1 MNKKQQL
8 SLSNNQGY
16 ILNERNLKSMSIQ
29 IENRLTQ
36 YVPNLNI
43 SQIVLQEQLGAFINS
58 ERELLK
64 ADILAGESGFAAC
77 STHTQI
83 WDAIIQKVYEVATYQ
98 IKTEFSKQIE
108 ELLKIPGVDYSDF
121 MDDVPEDWT
130 PDVAL
135 YGVGSYGRHEL
146 CYFSDVDVVY
156 TSSVDLEDV
165 YDEGTLELV
174 RWFYDFFDSLHSIIP
189 GFEFSFIYRPL
200 ADISKWNFM
209 DMTALIDMRFI
220 AGDSKLTERFRKVVQ
235 SDKSDISLVLDL
247 LQSRADS
254 INSSEDTIYLNQPD
268 IKTGRGGLRTL
279 QYALWMCGLPN
290 FTSVLELYER
300 YDDEQLKPS
309 LDFMFKVRNLLHV
322 LADAPH
328 DSLSFHPEQDDT
340 YQSQI
345 ACALGYSDESEDGR
359 YDFMSD
365 YYTKAKY
372 LHFKAELLIRK
383 FLANGIPVS
392 DVLGVR
398 TDVLYCIDNNFGE
411 LDTDELYKLFTYFQ
425 QYDFEI
431 DPSLATFIFAYVD
444 AFDWDRFRPKMAE
457 LINTPGNVE
466 KSLTRLHRLGILSR
480 LGEGGKRF
488 EKAMMTRSERSLD
501 PYTVGKHTL
510 TAIGH
515 LDEIR
520 RTESSSPFAG
530 PRIGQQMSP
539 SANSELEELNT
550 AFRSLSDT
558 ASLYMALF
566 LHDIDKPDP
575 SHPETGADKAKRI
588 APEFGF
594 NSQQTEEICFLIREH
609 LTMISLARYHQ
620 WDEPTITDF
629 CEKVNSIERLTA
641 LYLLTYCDSMANGV
655 QNFSN
660 LVKHNLKRLY
670 EVVRVRYV
678 GQDES
683 QWGVY
688 AQPEEFQHFQQQMP
702 VTYRIGVAP
711 EEVSIHMKMIAQ
723 AEATSSEHTDSD
735 AAAVILQFVDKP
747 GFTEL
752 HLCSPSRIG
761 KLHTVSGLFFANNI
775 DVRDARVYPK
785 QDTNLELEIYRL
797 VHQSVQQSSEPLP
810 LDEELK
816 RDLDFDIRSLM
827 AGEVTLEQIFERRYV
842 DTTGTWRVDDVTV
855 ETARNYT
862 EIVVTGEE
870 KVGFLYYLSGI
881 LAKLALNVEMC
892 KCSGLGG
899 QATDRFYVQP
909 VADPQKVRDQILA
922 ELPSE

>member
-1 MNKKQQL
+1 
-8 SLSNNQGY
+8 
-16 ILNERNLKSMSIQ
+16 MSTQ

-36 YVPNLNI
+36 YVPNPNI
-43 SQIVLQEQLGAFINS
+43 SQEVLQDQLSSFIKS

-64 ADILAGESGFAAC
+64 DSIVSGESGFSAC

-83 WDAIIQKVYEVATYQ
+83 WDAVIRKVYEVASSQ
-98 IKTEFSKQIE
+98 IQSEYMKQVE
-108 ELLKIPGVDYSDF
+108 ELLRIPDIQASELLADI
-121 MDDVPEDWT
+121 PEEWF

-146 CYFSDVDVVY
+146 CYYSDVDVVY

-165 YDEGTLELV
+165 YDEGTLELI
-174 RWFYDFFDSLHSIIP
+174 RWFYDFFDSLHSVIP
-189 GFEFSFIYRPL
+189 DFEFSFIYRPMT
-200 ADISKWNFM
+200 DIAKWNYQ

-220 AGDSKLTERFRKVVQ
+220 AGEASLTEQFRKAVY
-235 SDKSDISLVLDL
+235 SEKSDISLVLDL
-247 LQSRADS
+247 LQSKADAFKA
-254 INSSEDTIYLNQPD
+254 SEDTIYLNQPD

-279 QYALWMCGLPN
+279 QYALWMCGLPG
-290 FTSVLELYER
+290 FTPILELYER

-322 LADAPH
+322 YADGPH
-328 DSLSFHPEQDDT
+328 DALSYHPEQEDILQT
-340 YQSQI
+340 KI
-345 ACALGYSDESEDGR
+345 AQTMGYSDTSDECR
-359 YDFMSD
+359 YEFMAD
-365 YYTKAKY
+365 YYAKAKY

-411 LDTDELYKLFTYFQ
+411 LDTDELFKLFTYFQ

-431 DPSLATFIFAYVD
+431 DPSLATFIFAYLD
-444 AFDWDRFRPKMAE
+444 AFDWERFKPRMAE
-457 LINTPGNVE
+457 LMNTSGNVE

-480 LGEGGKRF
+480 LGEGGQRF

-510 TAIGH
+510 VAIGH

-520 RTESSSPFAG
+520 QTESSSPFAG
-530 PRIGQQMSP
+530 PRLGQPMSP
-539 SANSELEELNT
+539 SANTELEELNT

-558 ASLYMALF
+558 ATLYMAIF

-575 SHPETGADKAKRI
+575 AHPKTGAEKAQRI

-594 NSQQTEEICFLIREH
+594 NPQQTDDICFLIREH
-609 LTMISLARYHQ
+609 LAMIALARYHQ
-620 WDEPTITDF
+620 WDESTITEF
-629 CEKVNSIERLTA
+629 CEKVNSLERLTA
-641 LYLLTYCDSMANGV
+641 LYLLTYCDSKANGS

-670 EVVRVRYV
+670 EVVRVRFV
-678 GQDES
+678 GQEDT
-683 QWGVY
+683 QWDAY
-688 AQPEEFQHFQQQMP
+688 TQPEEFQQFLHQMP

-711 EEVSIHMKMIAQ
+711 EEISMHMKMISQ
-723 AEATSSEHTDSD
+723 AEVSSSENQDPD
-735 AAAVILQFVDKP
+735 AGAAILQFVDKP

-752 HLCSPSRIG
+752 HLCSHSRIG

-775 DVRDARVYPK
+775 DVRDARVYTK
-785 QDTNLELEIYRL
+785 QDTNVELEIYRL
-797 VHQSVQQSSEPLP
+797 VHQSPHQTAEPLP

-816 RDLDFDIRSLM
+816 RNLDFDIRSLM
-827 AGEVTLEQIFERRYV
+827 AQEVTLEQIFEKHYV
-842 DTTGTWRVDDVTV
+842 DPTGTWRVDDVTV
-855 ETARNYT
+855 EPARNYT

-870 KVGFLYYLSGI
+870 KMGFLHYFSGI
-881 LAKLALNVEMC
+881 LAKLELNVEMC

-899 QATDRFYVQP
+899 QAIDRFYVQT
-909 VADPQKVRDQILA
+909 VDDPQKVRDRILS
-922 ELPSE
+922 ELPTE

>member
-1 MNKKQQL
+1 
-8 SLSNNQGY
+8 
-16 ILNERNLKSMSIQ
+16 MSVD

-36 YVPNLNI
+36 YIPNLNI
-43 SQIVLQEQLGAFINS
+43 SQQVLQEQLGIFIKS

-64 ADILAGESGFAAC
+64 ADILGGESGFTAC

-98 IKTEFSKQIE
+98 IQTEYSKQVE

-121 MDDVPEDWT
+121 MDDVPEEWT

-135 YGVGSYGRHEL
+135 YGVGSYGRNEL

-165 YDEGTLELV
+165 YDEGTLELI
-174 RWFYDFFDSLHSIIP
+174 RWFYDFFDSLHSAIP
-189 GFEFSFIYRPL
+189 GFEFSFIYRPMS
-200 ADISKWNFM
+200 DIAKWNFM

-220 AGDSKLTERFRKVVQ
+220 AGDSTLTEKFRKAVH
-235 SDKSDISLVLDL
+235 SEKSDISLVLDL

-254 INSSEDTIYLNQPD
+254 FNASEDTIYLNQPD

-300 YDDEQLKPS
+300 FDDEHLKPS

-328 DSLSFHPEQDDT
+328 DALSFHPEQEDT
-340 YQSQI
+340 LQNEI
-345 ACALGYSDESEDGR
+345 ACALGYSEESEEGL
-359 YDFMSD
+359 YDFMAD
-365 YYTKAKY
+365 YYSKAKY

-383 FLANGIPVS
+383 FLANGVPVS

-411 LDTDELYKLFTYFQ
+411 LDTDELYRLFTYFQ

-444 AFDWDRFRPKMAE
+444 AFDWDRFKKRIAE

-480 LGEGGKRF
+480 LGEGGERF
-488 EKAMMTRSERSLD
+488 NQAMMTRSERSLD

-510 TAIGH
+510 TAIGY

-530 PRIGQQMSP
+530 PRTGQPATP
-539 SANSELEELNT
+539 SANTELEELNT
-550 AFRSLSDT
+550 AFSSLSDSAT
-558 ASLYMALF
+558 LYMALF

-575 SHPETGADKAKRI
+575 AHPQTGAEKAKRI

-594 NSQQTEEICFLIREH
+594 NPQQTDEICFLIREH
-609 LTMISLARYHQ
+609 LRMITLARYHQ
-620 WDEPTITDF
+620 WDEATIAEF
-629 CEKVNSIERLTA
+629 CEEVNSLERLTA
-641 LYLLTYCDSMANGV
+641 LYLLTYCDSKANGS

-660 LVKHNLKRLY
+660 LAKHNLKRLY
-670 EVVRVRYV
+670 EVVRVRFV
-678 GQDES
+678 GQEES

-688 AQPEEFQHFQQQMP
+688 APPEEFQQFLHQMP

-711 EEVSIHMKMIAQ
+711 EEISMHMKMISQ
-723 AEATSSEHTDSD
+723 AEMTSSENSD
-735 AAAVILQFVDKP
+735 ADTSAVILQFVDKP

-752 HLCSPSRIG
+752 HLCGYSRIG

-797 VHQSVQQSSEPLP
+797 VHQSAQQSSEPLP
-810 LDEELK
+810 LDEDLK

-827 AGEVTLEQIFERRYV
+827 AGEVTLEEVFEKRYV
-842 DTTGTWRVDDVTV
+842 DTAGTWRVDDVTV

-870 KVGFLYYLSGI
+870 KVGFLHYFSGI

-909 VADPQKVRDQILA
+909 VADPQNVREKILT
-922 ELPSE
+922 ELSSE